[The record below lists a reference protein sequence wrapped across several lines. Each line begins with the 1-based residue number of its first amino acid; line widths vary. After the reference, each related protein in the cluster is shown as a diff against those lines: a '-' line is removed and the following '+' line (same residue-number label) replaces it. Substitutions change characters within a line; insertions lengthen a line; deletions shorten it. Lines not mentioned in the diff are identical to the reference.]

1 MGVTICMNI
10 FMLVCAHLA
19 WASFPAQMKIRRDY
33 IAHMI
38 DHFVGTTALVDG
50 NYRQALSDYDA
61 KLTEGSNILQK
72 KVRVADIYVNKAVA
86 YSKLGLFHYSLK
98 FLNLALGLKQDNIG
112 SQSYAVGAILNNI
125 GSVYADRAPDD
136 SSRST
141 ADRKIALEFYTKA
154 LNLFLRK
161 PSSRR
166 AQPTTGNDAL
176 MMMRNLTIANTYHNM
191 AIVHQELGQYHE
203 AEYHFHRSWYLQN
216 TTKGVGMYS
225 HLQAETHYY
234 LGALY
239 DEQQLW
245 DKGLAAYVS
254 ASKVDL
260 SVAGIGT
267 ELLEPVMFGLTLFR
281 RNQGRVHLTV
291 DSLIST
297 LNQKLYHLGWNH
309 MSTSITYMLMGGA
322 YEETANYTE
331 ALKFYEKAHAG
342 LVGHIPSDHHRQ
354 ERHLFDKQHILL
366 MDVYNKMGLL
376 EDRRAHY
383 SAAMTYFGYAMN
395 MTNGLHTSPGPSF
408 WNNSV
413 EYDKHVLGMRFT
425 DRDGYS
431 TAAFSPYAANVNS
444 NKAHVHFM
452 RGEYTDAIDQ
462 CDISTNIRVDEL
474 DTDEHNS
481 IGWNHFLRA
490 KAEDDNG
497 ACDTNSYKAAR
508 DIYNVVLGPR
518 HSQSMAVGALQTC
531 A

>member
-1 MGVTICMNI
+1 
-10 FMLVCAHLA
+10 
-19 WASFPAQMKIRRDY
+19 
-33 IAHMI
+33 
-38 DHFVGTTALVDG
+38 
-50 NYRQALSDYDA
+50 
-61 KLTEGSNILQK
+61 
-72 KVRVADIYVNKAVA
+72 
-86 YSKLGLFHYSLK
+86 
-98 FLNLALGLKQDNIG
+98 
-112 SQSYAVGAILNNI
+112 
-125 GSVYADRAPDD
+125 
-136 SSRST
+136 
-141 ADRKIALEFYTKA
+141 
-154 LNLFLRK
+154 
-161 PSSRR
+161 
-166 AQPTTGNDAL
+166 
-176 MMMRNLTIANTYHNM
+176 
-191 AIVHQELGQYHE
+191 
-203 AEYHFHRSWYLQN
+203 
-216 TTKGVGMYS
+216 
-225 HLQAETHYY
+225 
-234 LGALY
+234 
-239 DEQQLW
+239 
-245 DKGLAAYVS
+245 
-254 ASKVDL
+254 
-260 SVAGIGT
+260 
-267 ELLEPVMFGLTLFR
+267 
-281 RNQGRVHLTV
+281 
-291 DSLIST
+291 
-297 LNQKLYHLGWNH
+297 
-309 MSTSITYMLMGGA
+309 MLMGGA

-342 LVGHIPSDHHRQ
+342 LVGHIHSDHHRQ

-395 MTNGLHTSPGPSF
+395 MTDGLHTSPGPSF